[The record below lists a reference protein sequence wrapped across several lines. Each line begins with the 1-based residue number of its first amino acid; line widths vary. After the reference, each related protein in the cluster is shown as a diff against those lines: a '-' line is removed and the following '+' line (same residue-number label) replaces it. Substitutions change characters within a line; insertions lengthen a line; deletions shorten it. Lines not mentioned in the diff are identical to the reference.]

1 MKNSAANIYIVD
13 LHRRNQMRR
22 HTTTVKDGEKLR
34 NIADQLQISLDE
46 LTDLENTAGQPGVK
60 QAAISTAMALA
71 WINLVL
77 QLAVERKSP
86 KE

>member
-1 MKNSAANIYIVD
+1 
-13 LHRRNQMRR
+13 MRR
-22 HTTTVKDGEKLR
+22 RTITIKDVEKLR
-34 NIADQLQISLDE
+34 NIADSLQITLDE
-46 LTDLENTAGQPGVK
+46 LTDLENSAGEPGVK

>member
-1 MKNSAANIYIVD
+1 
-13 LHRRNQMRR
+13 MRR

-60 QAAISTAMALA
+60 QAAISTALALA
-71 WINLVL
+71 WINLIL

>member
-1 MKNSAANIYIVD
+1 
-13 LHRRNQMRR
+13 MRR

-46 LTDLENTAGQPGVK
+46 LTDLENTAVQPGVK

>member
-1 MKNSAANIYIVD
+1 MKNIAANIYIVD

-22 HTTTVKDGEKLR
+22 RTTTIKDGEKLR
-34 NIADQLQISLDE
+34 NIADRLQISLDE
-46 LTDLENTAGQPGVK
+46 LTDLENTAGEPGVK

>member
-1 MKNSAANIYIVD
+1 MKNIAANIYIVD

-22 HTTTVKDGEKLR
+22 RTTTIKDGEKLR
-34 NIADQLQISLDE
+34 NIADRLQISLDE
-46 LTDLENTAGQPGVK
+46 LTDLENTAGELGVK